1 MFLVTD
7 ISENT
12 VYKTYSMNTIAPR
25 LVALVVCLRAPQT
38 QMRTRSVCIISFIDN
53 DKEEQRRLIT
63 LQYCGRQH

>member
-25 LVALVVCLRAPQT
+25 LVALVVFLRAPQI
-38 QMRTRSVCIISFIDN
+38 QMRTRSVRIISFIDN
-53 DKEEQRRLIT
+53 DRKEQRKLIT
-63 LQYCGRQH
+63 LQYRGRQH